1 MGYKAVIFDMD
12 GVVIDSEPFWREAEI
27 NVFGKIGIP
36 MTEDMCREMKGVK
49 IDNVVKYWHSI
60 HKWQTPD
67 VEQVEKDIIEEFLHL
82 VKTKGKLI
90 NGFRELVE
98 WLKSRSFKIGLA
110 TSSHIS
116 IMNEI
121 LRTLEIE
128 HLFEVAHSAELEK
141 EGKPAPDVFLGAARR
156 LDIKPENCVAVEDST
171 TGIKAA
177 KAAGM
182 YTIAFPEAIEFELD
196 KYNFADIKVKSLLDI
211 INLSLFD

>member
-1 MGYKAVIFDMD
+1 MSYKAVIFDMD

-49 IDNVVKYWHSI
+49 IDNVVKYWYSI

-67 VEQVEKDIIEEFLHL
+67 IKQVEKEIVEEFLHL
-82 VKTKGKLI
+82 VRTKGKLI
-90 NGFRELVE
+90 NGFLELVV
-98 WLKSRSFKIGLA
+98 WLKSRDIKTGLA
-110 TSSHIS
+110 TSSHIA

-121 LRTLEIE
+121 LKTLNIE
-128 HLFEVAHSAELEK
+128 HFFEVAHSAESEK

-156 LDIKPENCVAVEDST
+156 LDIKPENCIAVEDST

-182 YTIAFPEAIEFELD
+182 FTIAYPEAIEFELD
-196 KYNFADIKVKSLLDI
+196 KYNIADLKVKSLLDI
-211 INLSLFD
+211 IKLSLFD